1 MDTEKIS
8 DHLSHTVHN
17 FDEIKIGQTKI
28 ATFIYTGKQK
38 IKEIKTSCFCL
49 SVRKTEFLDRTEI
62 KVMWEVK
69 PTPKINKRSKKTV
82 DIIFDNGD
90 ETSLTLTGI
99 ITQ

>member
-1 MDTEKIS
+1 
-8 DHLSHTVHN
+8 
-17 FDEIKIGQTKI
+17 
-28 ATFIYTGKQK
+28 
-38 IKEIKTSCFCL
+38 
-49 SVRKTEFLDRTEI
+49 
-62 KVMWEVK
+62 MWEVK